1 MALDPTTQAAL
12 VAQGS
17 AAQANPATMTP
28 AQMAAVNAQAAQ
40 MGAVP
45 GMTAAQMQ
53 GTTTTEQLDKVL
65 NQGGP
70 LMQQAANAGN
80 AAAASRGLLNS
91 SMGIQAAQSAVLQ
104 NAANLAN
111 ANAQQINQTGQF
123 NTSNQQQANQINNQ
137 NAYNQSQQN
146 AGWQQQT
153 NMANQQ
159 AQNAANQQN
168 AGWQNAASQQN
179 AGWQQQA
186 NQFNAQQS
194 NAMSTWNAGQQNE
207 ATLKAL
213 DINSRETL
221 ANIEANYKTLMQTNS
236 GATGMYEQMLKNL
249 SDIQGNKDMD
259 AGTKESAI
267 ANQLTYLRTGMS
279 MLQNMSGIT
288 GLVTF

>member
-28 AQMAAVNAQAAQ
+28 AQMVAVNAQAAQ

-137 NAYNQSQQN
+137 NAFNQNQQN

-186 NQFNAQQS
+186 NQFNTQQA
-194 NAMSTWNAGQQNE
+194 NAMNQWNAGQQNE
-207 ATLKAL
+207 AIKQTL
-213 DINSRETL
+213 DINSRESL
-221 ANIEANYKTLMQTNS
+221 ANIEANYKTLLQANS
-236 GATGMYEQMLKNL
+236 SASGMYEQYLKNI
-249 SDIQGNKDMD
+249 SDISQSDKMD
-259 AGTKESAI
+259 DTSKQNAI
-267 ANQLTYLRTGMS
+267 NNQIAYLRAGMS
-279 MLQNMSGIT
+279 MLQNMNGISGMIT
-288 GLVTF
+288 F